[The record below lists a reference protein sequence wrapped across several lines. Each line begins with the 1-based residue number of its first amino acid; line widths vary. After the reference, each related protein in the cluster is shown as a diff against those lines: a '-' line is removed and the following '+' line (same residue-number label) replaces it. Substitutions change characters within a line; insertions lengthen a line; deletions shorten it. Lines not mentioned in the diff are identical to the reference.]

1 MKLLLMK
8 GHNMSFAKNIARLLL
23 EGIKARAEAMW
34 LPARSGTQDTPRAPD
49 RNTAAESSRSGG
61 AGGWPQ

>member
-8 GHNMSFAKNIARLLL
+8 GHNMSLAKTIAKLLL
-23 EGIKARAEAMW
+23 EGIKARAEFLR

-49 RNTAAESSRSGG
+49 RNTAPESSKSGG
-61 AGGWPQ
+61 TGGWPQ